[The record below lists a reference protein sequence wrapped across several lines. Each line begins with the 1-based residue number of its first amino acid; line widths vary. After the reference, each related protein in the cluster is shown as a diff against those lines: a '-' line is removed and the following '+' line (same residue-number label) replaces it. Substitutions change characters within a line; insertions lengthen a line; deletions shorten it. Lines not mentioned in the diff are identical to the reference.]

1 MKFKFKVSDFINFL
15 HRFKMSL
22 ADILHV
28 RHVKVIY
35 TELELNHFLL
45 APLLTHTGHWG
56 WGVIIY
62 PVNFA
67 KFNFQNC
74 PPTILLHS
82 RL

>member
-1 MKFKFKVSDFINFL
+1 MKLKVYDFIKFF
-15 HRFKMSL
+15 HRFKMSP
-22 ADILHV
+22 ANILLV